1 MRMDHSSVLGLRKP
15 RPFWSRHRLP
25 ARLAPALEAL
35 VQSLAETDARRRARN
50 LAALLDLGFECAEQ
64 PLPTESERLAGG
76 LCRLTKSV
84 PAMGTIVAV
93 TAVSESE
100 SLAEDAL
107 GEVFRE
113 MDLGIGLFNR
123 YETGTALGVL
133 NDDSRL
139 RDAPDDLL
147 LLLGRARAL
156 HLLSN
161 GAFDITV
168 TPVVDALRDH
178 RDAGLPGLPDDALL
192 RAAAARIDAQGVV
205 VNGRDVELREGVQV
219 TLDGIAKGH
228 IVDRMAAVLTARP
241 LTGFLINAGGDIRT
255 DGTRDGTEPWQ
266 IGVRDPDHADA
277 ELAVVPR
284 HAGALATSGSYEI
297 FFDAERT
304 RHHIV
309 NGTGVSP
316 GACRSVTVSAPTAML
331 ADALATAA
339 FVAGPEAAPALV
351 ESVPGCACL
360 LVDASGRQ
368 ISSTH
373 WRPGDGRA
381 GAS

>member
-1 MRMDHSSVLGLRKP
+1 M
-15 RPFWSRHRLP
+15 
-25 ARLAPALEAL
+25 
-35 VQSLAETDARRRARN
+35 QSPVETDARRRARN
-50 LAALLDLGFECAEQ
+50 LAALLDLGFECVDE
-64 PLPTESERLAGG
+64 PLPTESEQLAGG

-84 PAMGTIVAV
+84 PAMGTVVAV
-93 TAVSESE
+93 TVVADSGGR
-100 SLAEDAL
+100 AEDAV
-107 GEVFRE
+107 GRAFRE
-113 MDLGIGLFNR
+113 MDLGIALFNR

-133 NDDSRL
+133 NGDSRL

-147 LLLGRARAL
+147 LLLRRARAL
-156 HLLSN
+156 HLLSR
-161 GAFDITV
+161 GAFDVTV

-178 RDAGLPGLPDDALL
+178 RDAGLPGLPDEAVLS
-192 RAAAARIDAQGVV
+192 AAAARIDARGVV
-205 VNGRDVELREGVQV
+205 VHGRDIELREGVQV

-228 IVDRMAAVLTARP
+228 IVDRMAAVLAAGA

-255 DGTRDGTEPWQ
+255 DGTRDGAGPWQ
-266 IGVRDPDHADA
+266 VGVRDPDRVDS
-277 ELAVVPR
+277 ELAVVPQGT
-284 HAGALATSGSYEI
+284 GALATSGSYEI

-373 WRPGDGRA
+373 WRPGSGRA